1 MVASSPSISIPA
13 STSNIFREDTDGLQ
27 PSDDEEG
34 GFGASALSEVLRNAK
49 SLDELRVGSLP
60 MHLRRPVRDGIVQSD
75 MRREKNSSSGQ
86 FHWSLPGAPF
96 LSSREGPKDK
106 LSR

>member
-13 STSNIFREDTDGLQ
+13 ASTPNIFREDTV
-27 PSDDEEG
+27 DEEG

-60 MHLRRPVRDGIVQSD
+60 MHLRRPVRDGIVKSD